1 MYQLYSIVSFFFQS
15 HAGKRMVGEWY
26 LQVLTSWHVTHV
38 GMQLSMLNG
47 EPVGIFQCLPFCFTI
62 KRCFWGWCFR
72 CFPRKSLFWALV
84 LLVLIVYVFALIFTQ
99 SAAWKHQNWLNIVD
113 GVGMS
118 HPYLMYK
125 GKGGY
130 LLKVSVSFFL
140 GWWVGAI
147 HLRGSP
153 FVPIKL
159 VDYPTRM
166 QLWRFEI
173 FGIWIE
179 PGARSP
185 SLPNSSNWN

>member
-1 MYQLYSIVSFFFQS
+1 MYQLYSIVSFFLQS

-99 SAAWKHQNWLNIVD
+99 SAAWKHQNWLNMVD

-130 LLKVSVSFFL
+130 SWKYQYFFFGVVGWGHTSKGFTLCPHQVGWLPNQNAALKV
-140 GWWVGAI
+140 WD
-147 HLRGSP
+147 LRN
-153 FVPIKL
+153 L
-159 VDYPTRM
+159 NRTRCKESKFAK
-166 QLWRFEI
+166 QF
-173 FGIWIE
+173 
-179 PGARSP
+179 
-185 SLPNSSNWN
+185 